1 MAKGV
6 LEDEECAEL
15 IRALGPVRGAGERGL
30 LGHRAVAR
38 LAASERLK
46 ALLRP
51 HLSVEPLP
59 VRAIYFDKTP
69 DSNWLVAW
77 HQDLTIALRERREI
91 SGWGPWS
98 AKGEIQHVEPPVRF
112 LEQMIAVRLHLD
124 RCDDTNGAL
133 SVLAGSH
140 RHGRLSA
147 DEIEKFRTE
156 HSAVFCRADVG
167 DALLMRPLLLHS
179 SGRSRSRTHRRN
191 VHIEYAGFELPERL
205 AWNEAA

>member
-1 MAKGV
+1 MKESLTTANEEIAISGFAMAKGV

-15 IRALGPVRGAGERGL
+15 IRALGTVRGAGERGL

-77 HQDLTIALRERREI
+77 HQDLTHR
-91 SGWGPWS
+91 S
-98 AKGEIQHVEPPVRF
+98 A
-112 LEQMIAVRLHLD
+112 
-124 RCDDTNGAL
+124 
-133 SVLAGSH
+133 
-140 RHGRLSA
+140 
-147 DEIEKFRTE
+147 
-156 HSAVFCRADVG
+156 
-167 DALLMRPLLLHS
+167 
-179 SGRSRSRTHRRN
+179 
-191 VHIEYAGFELPERL
+191 
-205 AWNEAA
+205 